1 MTDAGEWI
9 PAFAGMRS
17 NRRFGLLA
25 NPLSVK
31 IEDEYENAYAIKATE
46 HAMPPIVITLL
57 SLLVGALLSIYLP
70 MNSMV
75 SRHLGSAI
83 TANITFFLMALA
95 TSIVL
100 FAVWGDPA
108 SLARLRSVPSYLYL
122 TGFVSAFI
130 VLATTYLI
138 PRIGVRQFF
147 ILTVSGQ
154 ILTALVVGH
163 FGLLATPVDPLSAK
177 KLVGAALVV
186 LGAVFST
193 L

>member
-1 MTDAGEWI
+1 
-9 PAFAGMRS
+9 
-17 NRRFGLLA
+17 
-25 NPLSVK
+25 
-31 IEDEYENAYAIKATE
+31 
-46 HAMPPIVITLL
+46 MPPIVVTLL

-75 SRHLGSAI
+75 SKQLGSAI
-83 TANITFFLMALA
+83 TANITFFLMALL

-100 FAVWGDPA
+100 FALWGDQ
-108 SLARLRSVPSYLYL
+108 STLARLKSVPSYLYL

-138 PRIGVRQFF
+138 PHMGVRRFF
-147 ILTVSGQ
+147 ILTISGQ
-154 ILTALVVGH
+154 VLTAMIVSH
-163 FGLLATPVDPLSAK
+163 YGLLATPTDPLSAK
-177 KLVGAALVV
+177 KLIGAALVV